1 MVNASA
7 EKSGLP
13 PVAAASGVMNDE
25 TSVVTSAPN
34 AAPRTTAIAR
44 STTLPRST
52 KSRNSFSMAIM
63 LAAPMDDA
71 AKLHCLIEI
80 PKGSRNKYEWD
91 EDLQAIKLNRFL
103 FSSVVY
109 PIDDGFVTETIGPH
123 GDALDAL
130 VCLSAATFPGCLIAV
145 RPVGVLRMTDEEG
158 QSDKLVCVP
167 TDDPAWDEIED

>member
-1 MVNASA
+1 
-7 EKSGLP
+7 
-13 PVAAASGVMNDE
+13 
-25 TSVVTSAPN
+25 
-34 AAPRTTAIAR
+34 
-44 STTLPRST
+44 
-52 KSRNSFSMAIM
+52 MATM
-63 LAAPMDDA
+63 LAAPMDET

-109 PIDDGFVTETIGPH
+109 PTDYGFITDTIGPH

-145 RPVGVLRMTDEEG
+145 RPVGVLRMSDEEG

-167 TDDPAWDEIED
+167 TDDPAWDEVDDIEALPPQLRTEIQHFYSMYKQPEGKDVDVQGWDGAEAAAEAIEKARKAYQEAQP